1 MQSTTVSDELTQYL
15 IRIGEGDA
23 EASRLAFP
31 YIYTELQRVARSVR
45 FQFHGVDTLN
55 TTAIIHEAYL
65 KLSNTDNRWQSS
77 SHFYCVAAKAMR
89 QVLLNAAR
97 AKNSDKRGG
106 EVQHTSLDGLHDL
119 ITLSPETSEKLIDFE
134 DLLQQL
140 EQQDILYG
148 RIVECRFFAG
158 MSIDDTA
165 EALQVSPATV
175 KRKWQLARNWLYI
188 HLS

>member
-1 MQSTTVSDELTQYL
+1 
-15 IRIGEGDA
+15 
-23 EASRLAFP
+23 
-31 YIYTELQRVARSVR
+31 
-45 FQFHGVDTLN
+45 
-55 TTAIIHEAYL
+55 
-65 KLSNTDNRWQSS
+65 
-77 SHFYCVAAKAMR
+77 VAAKAMR

-106 EVQHTSLDGLHDL
+106 EVQHTSLDELHDL
-119 ITLSPETSEKLIDFE
+119 ITLSPETSERLIDFE

-165 EALQVSPATV
+165 EALQVSPATI

>member
-1 MQSTTVSDELTQYL
+1 MESTSVSDELTQYL

-31 YIYTELQRVARSVR
+31 SIYEELRRVARGVR
-45 FQFHGVDTLN
+45 FQFHGIDTLN

-65 KLSNTDNRWQSS
+65 KLSNHSNRWQSS
-77 SHFYCVAAKAMR
+77 AHFFCVAAKAMR

-97 AKNSDKRGG
+97 ARQTDKRGG
-106 EVQHTSLDGLHDL
+106 VQQHASLEELEDF
-119 ITLSPETSEKLIDFE
+119 IALSPETSEKLIGFE
-134 DLLQQL
+134 EILQQL
-140 EQQDILYG
+140 ERQDALYV

-165 EALQVSPATV
+165 EALSVSPATV
-175 KRKWQLARNWLYI
+175 KRKWQLARDWLYI
-188 HLS
+188 QLS

>member
-1 MQSTTVSDELTQYL
+1 MRGTTITDVLTQYL
-15 IRIGEGDA
+15 IRIGEGDK
-23 EASRLAFP
+23 EASRVAFP
-31 YIYTELQRVARSVR
+31 FIYEELQRVARSVR
-45 FQFHGVDTLN
+45 FKFHGLETLN

-65 KLSNTDNRWQSS
+65 KLSNYEKRWQSS
-77 SHFYCVAAKAMR
+77 AHFYCVAAKAMR

-97 AKNSDKRGG
+97 SRNAEKRGG
-106 EVQHTSLDGLHDL
+106 DLNHTSLDGIHERVA
-119 ITLSPETSEKLIDFE
+119 LSSEASEKLVDFE

-140 EQQDILYG
+140 EQQDALYG

-165 EALQVSPATV
+165 EALQISPATV

-188 HLS
+188 HLA

>member
-1 MQSTTVSDELTQYL
+1 MINASVSDELTQYL
-15 IRIGEGDA
+15 IRIGKGDV

-31 YIYTELQRVARSVR
+31 HIYSELQRLARSVR
-45 FQFHGVDTLN
+45 FQFYGNDTFN

-65 KLSNTDNRWQSS
+65 KLSNQDGQWQNS

-97 AKNSDKRGG
+97 AKKSSKRGG
-106 EVQHTSLDGLHDL
+106 LVEHAPLEEYHNFIV
-119 ITLSPETSEKLIDFE
+119 LSEATSEKLIDFE
-134 DLLQQL
+134 DLLRKL
-140 EQQDILYG
+140 EQQDAVYG

-165 EALQVSPATV
+165 IALKISPATV